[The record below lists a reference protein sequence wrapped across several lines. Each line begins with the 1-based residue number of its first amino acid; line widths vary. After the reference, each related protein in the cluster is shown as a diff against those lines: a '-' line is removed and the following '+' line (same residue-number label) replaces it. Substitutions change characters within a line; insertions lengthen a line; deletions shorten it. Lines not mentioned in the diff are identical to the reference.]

1 MGHCAKRCQLRALGR
16 VQLALLYRPQARVE
30 DNALAQI
37 ATSTRWTRQSTASRA
52 KVTASKTWAK
62 RSEAACAIMIG
73 LQRTTRA
80 MLRVH
85 GCACS
90 SSHAAHSERPVDMR
104 MSCRDEDVD
113 KCDGVDLLCAT
124 RSRSNLQAVAT
135 GKRLKYRVQTFGCG
149 LTCRTKGPETTACSS
164 I

>member
-1 MGHCAKRCQLRALGR
+1 
-16 VQLALLYRPQARVE
+16 
-30 DNALAQI
+30 
-37 ATSTRWTRQSTASRA
+37 
-52 KVTASKTWAK
+52 
-62 RSEAACAIMIG
+62 MIG

-149 LTCRTKGPETTACSS
+149 LTCRTKGPEMRSARIKEVCLSKNNASVSQTIEAPPRLNLLRRAAMERVDYNLYSGTPEPECREPIGSGT
-164 I
+164 IPHKNRQVKVWKPE

>member
-1 MGHCAKRCQLRALGR
+1 
-16 VQLALLYRPQARVE
+16 
-30 DNALAQI
+30 
-37 ATSTRWTRQSTASRA
+37 
-52 KVTASKTWAK
+52 
-62 RSEAACAIMIG
+62 MIG

-113 KCDGVDLLCAT
+113 KCDSVDLLCAT

-135 GKRLKYRVQTFGCG
+135 GRRFEVSSSNLWLRADLPHEGPGNHSVLVNLDAGCPQ
-149 LTCRTKGPETTACSS
+149 RRPPS
-164 I
+164 